1 MSKEQKKQLLLEL
14 VKIEEN
20 GDIFNLTRAE
30 RAEFQ
35 MWVDELIDSQESE
48 NVKAESEVNADDT

>member
-1 MSKEQKKQLLLEL
+1 MSKEQKKQLLLDL

-48 NVKAESEVNADDT
+48 NEVVK